1 MATRA
6 RSSQGVVLSVHTS
19 DGTAKNITAI
29 TQANPAVVTSTAHGF
44 VDGDMV
50 KIAAVGGMTNL
61 NGNTYMVNQL
71 TANTFELVGVNSTGF
86 PAYTSGGTATPLV
99 MTQLCELDGFTP
111 NDPGAQLVEVSTIC
125 SIAKEFI
132 SGLPDDGTATFNFNW
147 VPSDVGI
154 AKLWALRDAGN
165 SDYFR
170 IKVPAT
176 STDVE
181 VWYAMFA
188 GVVQAASKLPT
199 LGTNVALKG
208 NGSVKLSG
216 GVTILTV

>member
-19 DGTAKNITAI
+19 DGTAKNITGI

-44 VDGDMV
+44 VDGDIV
-50 KIAAVGGMTNL
+50 KIASVVGMTEL

-71 TANTFELVGVNSTGF
+71 TANSFELVGVNSTGF
-86 PAYTSGGTATPLV
+86 TAYSSGGTATPLV
-99 MTQLCELDGFTP
+99 LTQLCELDGFTP

-132 SGLPDDGTATFNFNW
+132 AGLPDDGTATFNFNW

-154 AKLWALRDAGN
+154 AKLWSLRDSGN

-176 STDVE
+176 ATDTE
-181 VWYAMFA
+181 VWFAMFK